1 MKIAYD
7 NSVKKAF
14 GNHEQVRNFTEA
26 LKKYLSN
33 PNINKTHV
41 RVI

>member
-26 LKKYLSN
+26 LKKKIKS
-33 PNINKTHV
+33 
-41 RVI
+41 